1 MTATDI
7 VLNLDKLRSLL
18 LAAQGLLTPPTKTA
32 QKEDLLAA
40 IRRMDLLQID
50 TISVVNRSPY
60 FVLWSRLGHYDPTWL
75 EQLQTE
81 GALFE
86 YWAHML
92 SFIPIEDYGL
102 YRRMMLDDL
111 PRYWPS
117 KSRQFI
123 AENPQVIDSVMG
135 RIRAEGGLRSAD
147 FIRRESDDD
156 KYMRG
161 VWTGGW
167 KVEKLALESL
177 FNTGDLMVA
186 RRNKFQRVYDL
197 PERILPGW
205 NDAEAP
211 SYDALMR
218 TLVLKSVRALGAA
231 PARWIPDYFRLPKK
245 EVVTLV
251 AQLAAEGNLLT
262 AAVAE
267 WDEPVY
273 IHPDNRDLL
282 DAAAN
287 NSQVAT
293 RTTLLSPFDPVVWD
307 RERTETLFDFSYRL
321 ECYTP
326 AAKRRYGYFVLP
338 VLFRGALVA
347 RLDAKAH
354 RKAGQ
359 FEVKAFY
366 LEPGVDATAE
376 MVAEIG
382 AAITACARWH
392 GTPKVQ
398 VARSDPPELAEKL
411 ARAVDSIPKTD
422 P

>member
-7 VLNLDKLRSLL
+7 TLTLENLRSML
-18 LAAQGLLTPPTKTA
+18 LAAQGLLTAPAKAA
-32 QKEDLLAA
+32 QKEDLLDA
-40 IRRMDLLQID
+40 IQRMVVLQID

-60 FVLWSRLGHYDPTWL
+60 FVLWSRLGDYDPDWL
-75 EQLQTE
+75 EALQAD
-81 GALFE
+81 GRLFE

-123 AENPQVIDSVMG
+123 AENPQVIDAVMA

-147 FIRRESDDD
+147 FARRESDT
-156 KYMRG
+156 KYMKG

-197 PERILPGW
+197 PERIVSGW

-218 TLVLKSVRALGAA
+218 ALVLKSVLALGAA
-231 PARWIPDYFRLPKK
+231 PARWIPDYFRLPKQ
-245 EVVTLV
+245 EVYPLV
-251 AQLAAEGNLLT
+251 EQLAAEGSLLT
-262 AAVAE
+262 AAVDG
-267 WDEPVY
+267 WDQPVY
-273 IHPDNRDLL
+273 IHPDNRALL
-282 DAAAN
+282 HAVQ
-287 NSQVAT
+287 SSRLQAT
-293 RTTLLSPFDPVVWD
+293 YTTLLSPFDPLVWD
-307 RERTETLFDFSYRL
+307 RERTEALFGFSYRL

-326 AAKRRYGYFVLP
+326 AAKRKYGYFVLP
-338 VLFRGALVA
+338 VLYRGALVA

-354 RKAGQ
+354 RKERR
-359 FEVKAFY
+359 FEVKYFY
-366 LEPGVDATAE
+366 LEPGVPVMEE
-376 MVAEIG
+376 MVSEIS
-382 AAITACARWH
+382 AAIAACARWH
-392 GTPKVQ
+392 GTPEVRIT
-398 VARSDPPELAEKL
+398 RSDPPELAGKL
-411 ARAVDSIPKTD
+411 ADAVEEAHETSP
-422 P
+422 